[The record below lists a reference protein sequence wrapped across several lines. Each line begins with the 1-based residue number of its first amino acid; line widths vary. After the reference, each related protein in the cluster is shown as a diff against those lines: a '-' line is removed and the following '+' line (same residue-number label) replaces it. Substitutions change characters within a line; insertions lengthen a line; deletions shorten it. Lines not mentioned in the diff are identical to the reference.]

1 MKKWSKSGKGDVEML
16 AIENI
21 IQYLK
26 ETVFSGDKHSATVS
40 PPANPEVQRAL
51 ENYQAAVNRYN
62 FSDLSDP
69 NMENLCFL
77 ERQLAYAALQVAL
90 AKARLLAGSD
100 PALDYSCFAE
110 LSRRMVG

>member
-1 MKKWSKSGKGDVEML
+1 ML
-16 AIENI
+16 AIGQM
-21 IQYLK
+21 IQYVIAALLG
-26 ETVFSGDKHSATVS
+26 TGKHGAEVK
-40 PPANPEVQRAL
+40 PALNPEVQRAL

-69 NMENLCFL
+69 NLENLCFL

-110 LSRRMVG
+110 FSRRMVG